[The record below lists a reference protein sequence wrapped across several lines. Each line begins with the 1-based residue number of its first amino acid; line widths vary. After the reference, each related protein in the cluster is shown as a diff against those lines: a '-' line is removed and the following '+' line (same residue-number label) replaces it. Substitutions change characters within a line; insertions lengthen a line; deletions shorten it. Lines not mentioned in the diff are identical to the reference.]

1 MVRHRIEL
9 VSRLRDR
16 WKELRWCWKIPPT
29 VVARA
34 RNRCE
39 VRLPDVC
46 THWGKEFHE
55 IASPPQ
61 SIEDIVFS
69 CSECAAYLR
78 ENPEWAAEKGLKK
91 SAT

>member
-1 MVRHRIEL
+1 VAPIS
-9 VSRLRDR
+9 VATSLRDR
-16 WKELRWCWKIPPT
+16 WKELRWRWKIPPT
-29 VVARA
+29 VIARA

-55 IASPPQ
+55 IVSPPRD
-61 SIEDIVFS
+61 IEEIILV
-69 CSECAAYLR
+69 CSPCGKFLR
-78 ENPEWAAEKGLKK
+78 DNPEWATAKGLKK

>member
-1 MVRHRIEL
+1 VARISL
-9 VSRLRDR
+9 ATRLRDR
-16 WKELRWCWKIPPT
+16 WNELRRRWKIPPT
-29 VVARA
+29 VIARA

-55 IASPPQ
+55 IVSPARN
-61 SIEDIVFS
+61 IEEIVLVCPPCGKF
-69 CSECAAYLR
+69 LR
-78 ENPEWAAEKGLKK
+78 DNPEWATAKGLKK